1 MFRAPDLVRASS
13 GNRGSFARRR
23 LAPAIWRVA
32 NEPMEH
38 RCEMRPASKPNAEG
52 HIRECLPRVGQKH
65 PRMFHALRHH
75 EPARGFP
82 AYARNRAAKCIGL
95 RPAARARF
103 RRRIGWSICDPMYC
117 LTRANRHFGSGEI
130 GRSWSGDFIVSLA
143 DAQVRMAEYRNRG
156 QSLAGSLA
164 ISFAAPRACN
174 NCSIRGSH
182 GKNRSRRRGEPN
194 SASLIAR
201 ESAAAKPSWGPGI
214 RQARAYSRRHADLG
228 CPARLMRLALAT
240 ALSIP
245 DLDNSRVTP

>member
-1 MFRAPDLVRASS
+1 VETSRDSVLRQQCGVLPTNRWNVVVKWDCVRNPTLKATSASVFRGSASS
-13 GNRGSFARRR
+13 TRACS
-23 LAPAIWRVA
+23 
-32 NEPMEH
+32 M
-38 RCEMRPASKPNAEG
+38 RCVITNSLGDIP
-52 HIRECLPRVGQKH
+52 V
-65 PRMFHALRHH
+65 
-75 EPARGFP
+75 
-82 AYARNRAAKCIGL
+82 YARNCAAKCIGL
-95 RPAARARF
+95 RPAARARS
-103 RRRIGWSICDPMYC
+103 RRRIGCSICDPMYC